1 MPSFNTES
9 TVQETKN
16 KPAEMAVDV
25 ESDPGVCPDA
35 PKLSNAVLSC
45 ATPYPKNKPSSK
57 NAVKESSDASSDIGI
72 THKPSS
78 QPLGPSD
85 PTAGLTAADLTHLL
99 HPGIANISAMTPTT
113 LSVRLPL
120 LTLLSNPNTSV
131 HTLHRALLTAHLR
144 TNPVLLLPPAPD
156 DNDSGIHLA
165 ANYAAAGLSAF
176 TQNAAA
182 DGPTTPFSSTPL
194 HPDDLHCVRRFTLL
208 VPTHKGY
215 FGDHV
220 VKREQMSAFLFSGA
234 VRGICGLG
242 IGIGGAG
249 LGGVGPGGP
258 GDAAASG
265 PGTADDPLVL
275 EHRWFL
281 AQTEEEMGEREVWR
295 GIVKRAVRTLMAGMA
310 KVLFAEGEQGE
321 EARDSLL
328 GEVVFQEW
336 CDGWGEKCGA
346 DMRLVREV
354 RAVIA
359 EMEDCYGSVLVGR
372 LRVAEG
378 TEEGDWGE
386 VVDGEEEEMGEE
398 EVWEEGWEEMEEVEV
413 AEMEG

>member
-1 MPSFNTES
+1 MPSFNTKS
-9 TVQETKN
+9 IVQETKN

-35 PKLSNAVLSC
+35 PKLSNAVLSH
-45 ATPYPKNKPSSK
+45 AIPYHKNEPSSK
-57 NAVKESSDASSDIGI
+57 NAVKESSDASADISI
-72 THKPSS
+72 TRKPTS

-85 PTAGLTAADLTHLL
+85 PTAGLTGADLTHLL
-99 HPGIANISAMTPTT
+99 HPGIANVSAMTPAT
-113 LSVRLPL
+113 LSVRLPV

-144 TNPVLLLPPAPD
+144 TNPLLLLPPAPD
-156 DNDSGIHLA
+156 DVNDNGNGSIHLA

-176 TQNAAA
+176 TQKAAA
-182 DGPTTPFSSTPL
+182 DGPDTPFSSTPL

-234 VRGICGLG
+234 VRGVGLG
-242 IGIGGAG
+242 IGCC
-249 LGGVGPGGP
+249 VGDDAVAPGGP
-258 GDAAASG
+258 DSG

-281 AQTEEEMGEREVWR
+281 AQTGKEKGEREVWR
-295 GIVKRAVRTLMAGMA
+295 GIVRRAVRTLMAGMA
-310 KVLFAEGEQGE
+310 KALFAEGGEGE
-321 EARDSLL
+321 EAREHLL

-346 DMRLVREV
+346 DVRLVREV

-359 EMEDCYGSVLVGR
+359 EMEDCYGSVLRGR

-378 TEEGDWGE
+378 TEGGDWGE
-386 VVDGEEEEMGEE
+386 VVEEEEM
-398 EVWEEGWEEMEEVEV
+398 EEGWEEMEVVEVAEV

>member
-9 TVQETKN
+9 IVQETKS

-45 ATPYPKNKPSSK
+45 ATPYPKNKPSS
-57 NAVKESSDASSDIGI
+57 
-72 THKPSS
+72 
-78 QPLGPSD
+78 QPIGPSD

-99 HPGIANISAMTPTT
+99 HPGIANVSAMTPTT

-156 DNDSGIHLA
+156 NDNGNGSIHLA

-176 TQNAAA
+176 TQKAAA
-182 DGPTTPFSSTPL
+182 SGPATPFSSTPL
-194 HPDDLHCVRRFTLL
+194 HPEDLHCVRRFTLL

-234 VRGICGLG
+234 VRGVRGVGL
-242 IGIGGAG
+242 GIGGAG
-249 LGGVGPGGP
+249 LGGVGPAGP
-258 GDAAASG
+258 DDAAAAAAASG

-281 AQTEEEMGEREVWR
+281 AQAEKEKGEREMWR
-295 GIVKRAVRTLMAGMA
+295 GIVRRAVRTLMAGMA
-310 KVLFAEGEQGE
+310 KAVFAEGEQAD

-346 DMRLVREV
+346 DVRLVREV
-354 RAVIA
+354 KAVVA
-359 EMEDCYGSVLVGR
+359 EMEDCYGSVLRGR

-386 VVDGEEEEMGEE
+386 EMVVEEMDEE
-398 EVWEEGWEEMEEVEV
+398 EEGWEEEGWEEEMEVVEV

>member
-9 TVQETKN
+9 IVQETKN

-45 ATPYPKNKPSSK
+45 ATPYHKNEPSSK
-57 NAVKESSDASSDIGI
+57 NAVKEPSDASGDIP
-72 THKPSS
+72 HKPSS

-99 HPGIANISAMTPTT
+99 HPGIANVSAMTPTT

-144 TNPVLLLPPAPD
+144 TNPVLLLLPAPD
-156 DNDSGIHLA
+156 DNGNGSIHLA

-176 TQNAAA
+176 TQKAAA
-182 DGPTTPFSSTPL
+182 TGPATPFSSTAL

-234 VRGICGLG
+234 VRGVGL
-242 IGIGGAG
+242 GIGGAG
-249 LGGVGPGGP
+249 LGGV
-258 GDAAASG
+258 G

-281 AQTEEEMGEREVWR
+281 AQAEEEKGERETWR
-295 GIVKRAVRTLMAGMA
+295 GIVRKAVRTLMAGMA
-310 KVLFAEGEQGE
+310 KALFAEGGDGD
-321 EARDSLL
+321 EARDTLL

-346 DMRLVREV
+346 DVRLVREV

-359 EMEDCYGSVLVGR
+359 EMEDCYGSVLRGR

-378 TEEGDWGE
+378 TEGGFWGE
-386 VVDGEEEEMGEE
+386 EAEEEEEMDEE

>member
-9 TVQETKN
+9 IVQETKN

-35 PKLSNAVLSC
+35 PKLSNAVLSH
-45 ATPYPKNKPSSK
+45 AIPYHKNEHSSK
-57 NAVKESSDASSDIGI
+57 NAVKEPSDASGNIPS
-72 THKPSS
+72 KSSS

-99 HPGIANISAMTPTT
+99 HPGIANVSAMTPAT
-113 LSVRLPL
+113 LSVRLPV

-156 DNDSGIHLA
+156 DNDNGSIHLA
-165 ANYAAAGLSAF
+165 ANYAAAGMSAF
-176 TQNAAA
+176 TQKAAA
-182 DGPTTPFSSTPL
+182 SGSDTPFSSAPL

-234 VRGICGLG
+234 VRRVGGLAVGLG
-242 IGIGGAG
+242 IGDVVA
-249 LGGVGPGGP
+249 PG
-258 GDAAASG
+258 G

-275 EHRWFL
+275 EHRWFE
-281 AQTEEEMGEREVWR
+281 AQKEQEKGEREVWR
-295 GIVKRAVRTLMAGMA
+295 GIVRRAVRTLMAGMA
-310 KVLFAEGEQGE
+310 KALFAEGREGD
-321 EARDSLL
+321 EARDVLL

-346 DMRLVREV
+346 DVCLVREV

-359 EMEDCYGSVLVGR
+359 EMEDCYGSVLLGR

-378 TEEGDWGE
+378 TEGGDWGE
-386 VVDGEEEEMGEE
+386 VVEEEEMDEE
-398 EVWEEGWEEMEEVEV
+398 EEGWEEMEVVEV